1 MRITAASVHD
11 VRFPTSLELAG
22 SDAMHPDPDY
32 SAAYVIL
39 HTDGDIRGEGFTFT
53 IGRGNDLCVAAIEAL
68 AHHLVGLDVRALSTE
83 LGPLARALTG
93 DSQLRWLGP
102 EKGVVHLAA
111 GALLNAAWDLRAKAA
126 GLPVW
131 KLLADES
138 PRALV
143 DLVDWRHM
151 TDALT
156 PEEAFEMLERAA
168 VGKEE
173 RERRLLAEGIPAYT
187 TSAGW
192 LGYPDELVAKRC
204 VEVVAAGFRHVK
216 IKVGA
221 DPGDDLRRTRL
232 VREVIGPDVAL
243 AVDANQRWEVGEAI
257 ERINELQPFDLAW
270 VEEPTSPDDILG
282 HAAIAAAVAP
292 TPIATGEHC
301 HNRVMFKQFLSSG
314 AMAVCQIDACRV
326 AGINENLAT
335 LLLAA
340 KFGVPVCPHAGG
352 VGLCELVQHLA
363 MFDFLAVGGHDERR
377 VVEFADHLHEH
388 FVDPVV
394 IRDGR
399 YRAPVA
405 AGYSSTMRPES
416 IERFAFPNGPIWRN
430 A

>member
-1 MRITAASVHD
+1 MI
-11 VRFPTSLELAG
+11 
-22 SDAMHPDPDY
+22 
-32 SAAYVIL
+32 
-39 HTDGDIRGEGFTFT
+39 
-53 IGRGNDLCVAAIEAL
+53 
-68 AHHLVGLDVRALSTE
+68 
-83 LGPLARALTG
+83 
-93 DSQLRWLGP
+93 
-102 EKGVVHLAA
+102 HLAA

-131 KLLADES
+131 KLLADQS

-143 DLVDWRHM
+143 DLVDWRHL

-156 PEEAFEMLERAA
+156 PDEAIEMLERAA
-168 VGKEE
+168 VGKDE

-204 VEVVAAGFRHVK
+204 AEVVAAGFRQVK

-221 DPGDDLRRTRL
+221 DAADDVRRTRL
-232 VREVIGPDVAL
+232 VRDVIGPDVAL
-243 AVDANQRWEVGEAI
+243 AVDANQCWEVGEAI
-257 ERINELQPFDLAW
+257 DRIGELQPFDLAW

-292 TPIATGEHC
+292 TLIATGEHC
-301 HNRVMFKQFLSSG
+301 HNRVMFKQFLASG

-352 VGLCELVQHLA
+352 VGLCELVQHVA
-363 MFDFLAVGGHDERR
+363 MFDFLAVGGDDERR

-388 FVDPVV
+388 FVDPVL

-399 YRAPVA
+399 YRAPLA
-405 AGYSSTMRPES
+405 AGYSSTMRPDS
-416 IERFAFPNGPIWRN
+416 IERFTFPNGPIWRKP
-430 A
+430 

>member
-1 MRITAASVHD
+1 VRVTRATVHD

-32 SAAYVIL
+32 SAAYVVL
-39 HTDGDIRGEGFTFT
+39 HTDGDVRGEGFTFT

-68 AHHLVGLDVRALSTE
+68 AHHLVGTDVRALDTE
-83 LGPLARALTG
+83 LGPIARALTG
-93 DSQLRWLGP
+93 DTQLRWLGP

-111 GALLNAAWDLRAKAA
+111 AALLNAAWDLRAKVA
-126 GLPVW
+126 GRPVW

-143 DLVDWRHM
+143 DLVDWRHL

-156 PEEAFEMLERAA
+156 PEEALELLERAA

-173 RERRLLAEGIPAYT
+173 RERRLLAEGVPAYT

-204 VEVVAAGFRHVK
+204 ADVVAAGFRHVK

-221 DPGDDLRRTRL
+221 DAADDVRRAKL

-243 AVDANQRWEVGEAI
+243 AVDANQRWDVGEAI
-257 ERINELQPFDLAW
+257 DRIRELQPFDLAW
-270 VEEPTSPDDILG
+270 AEEPTSPDDILG

-301 HNRVMFKQFLSSG
+301 HNRVMFKQFLASG
-314 AMAVCQIDACRV
+314 AMAICQIDACRV

-363 MFDFLAVGGHDERR
+363 MFDFLAVGGEDERR

-394 IRDGR
+394 IRGGR
-399 YRAPVA
+399 YQAPLA
-405 AGYSSTMRPES
+405 PGYSATMRPES
-416 IERFAFPNGPIWRN
+416 IERFTYPHGPAWRTP
-430 A
+430 